1 MYNMDISIFGYKIGL
16 EILILMGIIY
26 LILASHTLCGC
37 CNFYS
42 LIEGMDSGSNMGTM
56 GTGTM
61 GTGTMGTMGTGT
73 MGTMGTG
80 TMGTTIGSGQ
90 IKAKVQAKVQQAQ
103 NNQAQMTAGT
113 STTGESFTGNVGTK
127 KTTGKKKEG
136 FTGAN
141 INYGE
146 SSVYNLNSTPVDTS
160 SWSAQNMTVTA
171 GQPLSAGV
179 KAFMAREPQPVPLPE
194 GEMLMFANTPFKP
207 ECCPNAYSTSTGCAC
222 MTGNQYNYLITRGS
236 NNVPYSEY

>member
-1 MYNMDISIFGYKIGL
+1 MYSMDISIFGYKIGV
-16 EILILMGIIY
+16 EILILIGIIY
-26 LILASHTLCGC
+26 LILASHTVCGC

-42 LIEGMDSGSNMGTM
+42 LIEGMDDGSTMGTTTGTM

-61 GTGTMGTMGTGT
+61 GTGTTGTTGT
-73 MGTMGTG
+73 MGS
-80 TMGTTIGSGQ
+80 TIGSGQ
-90 IKAKVQAKVQQAQ
+90 VAGKIKAKIQQDKASVQLPTQ
-103 NNQAQMTAGT
+103 TGPDGT
-113 STTGESFTGNVGTK
+113 SAATPVTT
-127 KTTGKKKEG
+127 TTNTEG

-146 SSVYNLNSTPVDTS
+146 SSIYNLNSSPINTS
-160 SWSAQNMTVTA
+160 SWSAQNMTVVP

-179 KAFMAREPQPVPLPE
+179 KAFMARQQQPVPLPE
-194 GEMLMFANTPFKP
+194 GEMLLFANTPFKP
-207 ECCPNAYSTSTGCAC
+207 ECCPNTYSNSSGCAC

>member
-26 LILASHTLCGC
+26 LILATHTLCGC

-42 LIEGMDSGSNMGTM
+42 LIEGNSNMGQVQDL
-56 GTGTM
+56 
-61 GTGTMGTMGTGT
+61 
-73 MGTMGTG
+73 
-80 TMGTTIGSGQ
+80 SGV
-90 IKAKVQAKVQQAQ
+90 VQQVKAKVQQAK
-103 NNQAQMTAGT
+103 NNQAQMTAGG
-113 STTGESFTGNVGTK
+113 SSGDTTPVTP
-127 KTTGKKKEG
+127 TTTTEG

-146 SSVYNLNSTPVDTS
+146 SSVYNLNNTPVDTS
-160 SWSAQNMTVTA
+160 SWSAQNMTVVP

-179 KAFMAREPQPVPLPE
+179 KAFLAREPQPVPLPE

-207 ECCPNAYSTSTGCAC
+207 ECCPNAYSNGSGCAC
-222 MTGNQYNYLITRGS
+222 MTSGQYNYLITRGS